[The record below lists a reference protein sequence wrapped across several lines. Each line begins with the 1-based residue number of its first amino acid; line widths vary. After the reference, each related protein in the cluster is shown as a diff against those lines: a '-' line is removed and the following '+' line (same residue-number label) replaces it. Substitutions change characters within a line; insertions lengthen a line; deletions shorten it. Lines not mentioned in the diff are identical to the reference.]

1 MLCEFL
7 ALIPLFKKL
16 VSKKM
21 KIIIIKGES
30 VLNVP
35 NLISLYRLL
44 VFPVILFMALA
55 GHETSFVVLLCIS
68 LVSDVLDGN
77 IARYFKLQTNFG
89 AALDNLAD
97 ICTYAMAILGLF
109 VFKWADIE
117 PHVWF
122 LYLFLSVFILSYFV
136 SFFRFGKIPGLHLY
150 SAVSAGY
157 VQSIFFFVLFVFGF
171 YTWMFYIAVGWGLL
185 AYIEKILV
193 LIRLND
199 IKIGVKGLYWLM
211 KRETEKQKFF

>member
-1 MLCEFL
+1 M
-7 ALIPLFKKL
+7 KKIM
-16 VSKKM
+16 V
-21 KIIIIKGES
+21 KGEN

-44 VFPVILFMALA
+44 VFPLILYTALTGQEKLFVIL
-55 GHETSFVVLLCIS
+55 LCLS

-77 IARYFKLQTNFG
+77 IARYFKLQTHFG

-97 ICTYAMAILGLF
+97 ICTYAMALLGLF
-109 VFKWADIE
+109 VFKWTEIQ
-117 PHVWF
+117 PHALI
-122 LYLFLSVFILSYFV
+122 LYIFLSVFVASYFV

-157 VQSIFFFVLFVFGF
+157 IQSIFFFILFVFGF
-171 YTWMFYIAVGWGLL
+171 YPWMYYLAISWGVI

-193 LIRLND
+193 LFKLDD

-211 KRETEKQKFF
+211 KKEDK